1 MSSNRPILT
10 LQFSTSAVTTHE
22 VGHIIHPRID
32 KSRPTGKSKPGKT
45 GPQEWEFQRPSG
57 IVSWAVR
64 GGSISSWNRLEN
76 YKYVRGYQLLIYIK
90 IPKRPP
96 SLLCNL
102 PCLPAVMGRL
112 FMQTTRNC
120 LPRGSSKMEIA
131 CVWPSNLVLE
141 VSVVEVSQSWGQESI
156 RHLS

>member
-1 MSSNRPILT
+1 MGIPTSLRDSELGRPRWK
-10 LQFSTSAVTTHE
+10 
-22 VGHIIHPRID
+22 HI
-32 KSRPTGKSKPGKT
+32 
-45 GPQEWEFQRPSG
+45 Q
-57 IVSWAVR
+57 
-64 GGSISSWNRLEN
+64 LEQLED
-76 YKYVRGYQLLIYIK
+76 YKYGRGGYQLLIYIK

-102 PCLPAVMGRL
+102 PGLPAVMGRL

-141 VSVVEVSQSWGQESI
+141 VSV
-156 RHLS
+156 L